1 MSILDSNLGKKALS
15 LYTLRCE
22 WLNNKRPPQPP
33 QASISSIRGSQALC
47 LMAPSVAVSG
57 DSEIWG
63 ARCKLVEYFLSGP
76 HTVSHRVLYLYL
88 FTHLVV
94 NQAKKPTP
102 YTRRFGVYH
111 TNIFCWN
118 NFFGDCPEAGHS
130 FLSANKLQNQYV
142 LFLEKEGGRG
152 GRKERRERMDGW
164 MID

>member
-33 QASISSIRGSQALC
+33 QESISSIRGSQALC

-63 ARCKLVEYFLSGP
+63 ARCKLVEYFLSRP

-94 NQAKKPTP
+94 NQAKNPHHILDNSVCTIL
-102 YTRRFGVYH
+102 
-111 TNIFCWN
+111 IFSVEIT
-118 NFFGDCPEAGHS
+118 FPEAGHS

-152 GRKERRERMDGW
+152 GRKERRERM
-164 MID
+164 IDRW